1 MHSAQHMFKNG
12 ENADE
17 QRADLVESS
26 LANKRHHHMDPDTW
40 VVIPVYNESRAVGPV
55 IRALRNTFPNVV
67 CVDDGSAD
75 NTWEVLRAE
84 SPHALRHLVNRGQG
98 AALQTGTAYA
108 LRHGA
113 ARIAHFDADGQH
125 RIEDLAR
132 MVELVATDRCDIAL
146 GDRFSGD
153 TAEIP
158 GGRKLLLRAAVFFH
172 RFSSGID
179 LNDVHNGLRVLSRAA
194 AERIELTADR
204 MAHAS
209 EIVDLIARSGLRV
222 EQVPVTIRYTDYSK
236 AKGQS
241 WTGGFRIIFH
251 YLVGKVLG

>member
-1 MHSAQHMFKNG
+1 MHSAQHRIKNG
-12 ENADE
+12 GDAGE
-17 QRADLVESS
+17 QRAEL
-26 LANKRHHHMDPDTW
+26 KQTIPTTTRHPHVDSGTW
-40 VVIPVYNESRAVGPV
+40 VVIPVYNESSAVGPV
-55 IRALRNTFPNVV
+55 IRDLRSKFPNVV

-75 NTWEVLRAE
+75 NTWEVLQKEA
-84 SPHALRHLVNRGQG
+84 PHALRHLVNRGQG

-108 LRHGA
+108 LRLGA

-125 RIEDLAR
+125 RIEDLTR
-132 MVELVATDRCDIAL
+132 MVELVATNRCDIAL

-153 TAEIP
+153 TTTIP

-172 RFSSGID
+172 RLSSGID

-194 AERIELTADR
+194 AERIEMTADR

>member
-1 MHSAQHMFKNG
+1 MSFAPSRSEIAPLPG
-12 ENADE
+12 GVRIAPEVA
-17 QRADLVESS
+17 RG
-26 LANKRHHHMDPDTW
+26 TW
-40 VVIPVYNESRAVGPV
+40 VVIPVYNEARAVGAV
-55 IRALRNTFPNVV
+55 IRGLREHFPNVV

-75 NTWEVLRAE
+75 GTWNVLRAE
-84 SPHALRHLVNRGQG
+84 APHALRHLVNRGQG

-108 LRHGA
+108 LRQGA
-113 ARIAHFDADGQH
+113 ERIAHFDADGQH
-125 RIEDLAR
+125 RVEDLAR
-132 MVELVATDRCDIAL
+132 MAVLVADGSCDIAL
-146 GDRFSGD
+146 GDRFRGE
-153 TAEIP
+153 TAGIP
-158 GGRKLLLRAAVFFH
+158 AGRRLLLRTAVLFH
-172 RFSSGID
+172 RITSGID

-222 EQVPVTIRYTDYSK
+222 AQVPVTIRYTDYSK

-241 WTGGFRIIFH
+241 WTAGFRIIFH